1 MARRRIEVDPA
12 LAELCRAEHA
22 RLVGLLALQL
32 GDRAV
37 AEDLAQEALIRLHQH
52 WGRVRTMASPTGWL
66 YGVALNLSRSWWR
79 RRFAER
85 RALARTGNPQAPQ
98 PPEPADVLAI
108 RSAVATLPR
117 RQKEALVLRYYGG
130 LSVAEVARQM
140 RCAEGTVK
148 SLTSQAVDALRRQ
161 FEEVR

>member
-1 MARRRIEVDPA
+1 MDPA
-12 LAELCRAEHA
+12 LADLCRTEHA

-37 AEDLAQEALIRLHQH
+37 AEDLAQESLIRLHQH
-52 WGRVRTMASPTGWL
+52 WPRVRTMASPTGWL

-85 RALARTGNPQAPQ
+85 RALARTGTTPDAAVAA
-98 PPEPADVLAI
+98 EPADVLAV
-108 RSAVATLPR
+108 RAAVAGLPR
-117 RQKEALVLRYYGG
+117 RQREALVLRYYGG

-148 SLTSQAVDALRRQ
+148 SLTSQAVDGLRRQ
-161 FEEVR
+161 FQEVP